1 MSKLGMKTMRIDALK
16 IVVQAAAPLTVLAL
30 VLAIVAGIVVGQRL
44 DRVSRK
50 PTAIE
55 SRALLAQIQGTLDSL
70 HRQLGVTSYPVE
82 EALQALKA
90 KQQAPPPPVVV
101 AVVTMAPP
109 ARVVAPLQPVVAAP
123 PPEVALRING
133 IFSNKDRVLV
143 CVNDRFLGL
152 GGWVEGFKIVKIEPH
167 QVTFDNQKGGIR
179 IIRIK

>member
-1 MSKLGMKTMRIDALK
+1 L
-16 IVVQAAAPLTVLAL
+16 
-30 VLAIVAGIVVGQRL
+30 LAIVAGVLAGQRL

-50 PTAIE
+50 PTATE

-109 ARVVAPLQPVVAAP
+109 VQVVAQPRPAVAP
-123 PPEVALRING
+123 PPPEPVLRIDG

-143 CVNDRFLGL
+143 CVNGLFLAV
-152 GGWVEGFKIVKIEPH
+152 GGVVDGFKVVKIEPH
-167 QVTFDNQKGGIR
+167 QVTFDNQKGRIR